1 MLDRALSLVSLLV
14 TFLSY
19 ASLSRGY
26 EWSSELHT
34 LWPVLVETVNI
45 TTDHGGPEDILFS
58 DRISDEAVR
67 MWRNFQSE
75 SNLPLDQVNDRFFR
89 YQLDLYEDTHGRRA
103 APSANKDP
111 HTNVTWPAL
120 ERLPEYQR
128 LRRYIEQ
135 FSRRYLERIG
145 YKGSTK
151 FNIFSWAAVHSFGDF
166 HGAHTHTG
174 ELLVGVYYAR
184 INNRSG
190 RLRLFDPRG
199 QIVPFGKT
207 FDFDCKTGQMILF
220 PSWLQHEALPTK
232 DEGHRVIFAFN
243 IGIAGQGDL
252 KSMDWGKDPVSGF
265 SSTTRYSI
273 TDDFYRRINGSSP
286 SCVNEELYS
295 NFGAFLHQ

>member
-1 MLDRALSLVSLLV
+1 MLYRAFELLSISVL
-14 TFLSY
+14 FLFH
-19 ASLSRGY
+19 ASLTRGR
-26 EWSSELHT
+26 EWSSELHS
-34 LWPVLVETVNI
+34 LWPVLIETVNI
-45 TTDHGGPEDILFS
+45 TTDHGGPEDTLFS

-67 MWRNFQSE
+67 MWRKFQSE
-75 SNLPLDQVNDRFFR
+75 LEIPPDQVNDRFFR
-89 YQLDLYEDTHGRRA
+89 YQLDLYENTHGRRA
-103 APSANKDP
+103 APSPTKDP

-120 ERLPEYQR
+120 EGLPEYQR

-135 FSRRYLERIG
+135 FGRRYLERIG
-145 YKGSTK
+145 YKGPTK

-184 INNRSG
+184 INERSG

-207 FDFDCKTGQMILF
+207 FDFDCRTGQMILF

-243 IGIAGQGDL
+243 IGIAGEGDL

-265 SSTTRYSI
+265 SSTTSYAI
-273 TDDFYRRINGSSP
+273 TDDFYRRMNESSP
-286 SCVNEELYS
+286 LCVNEELYPNVS
-295 NFGAFLHQ
+295 VPLQ